1 MSRLSAAVP
10 VSGLAAVVLHAVLV
24 REHVHDRLAG
34 WADPEQRAELLQVV
48 EDIRWAAERALADRR
63 GVSANGHADIASAD
77 LGARSSGDDEI
88 SAGEAGEL
96 LGCSARH
103 LRRLAQDG
111 LGVKV
116 GGRWR
121 LSRVEVL
128 LHRETRGTR

>member
-1 MSRLSAAVP
+1 MRLRAAVP
-10 VSGLAAVVLHAVLV
+10 VSGLAAVVLHALLV
-24 REHVHDRLAG
+24 REHARLAG
-34 WADPEQRAELLQVV
+34 WADPDQRAELLQLS
-48 EDIRWAAERALADRR
+48 EDIAWASACALAEQRA
-63 GVSANGHADIASAD
+63 VSADGHADIGSAD
-77 LGARSSGDDEI
+77 MGARSSGDDEI

-103 LRRLAQDG
+103 LRRLAQSG

-128 LHRETRGTR
+128 LHREGSQRS